1 MQDMYRVLEASGLVG
16 DPVEEPDG
24 LSGVG
29 VGDGVAHL
37 GHGAA
42 PHHGVRVGLLQHVP
56 RRNVDLDWE
65 REVA

>member
-1 MQDMYRVLEASGLVG
+1 MYYRVLEASGLVG

-24 LSGVG
+24 LAGVA

-42 PHHGVRVGLLQHVP
+42 PHHGVRLGLFQHVP
-56 RRNVDLDWE
+56 RRNVDLE
-65 REVA
+65 GGRQR

>member
-1 MQDMYRVLEASGLVG
+1 MYYRVLEASGLVG

-24 LSGVG
+24 LSGVA

-37 GHGAA
+37 GHGPA